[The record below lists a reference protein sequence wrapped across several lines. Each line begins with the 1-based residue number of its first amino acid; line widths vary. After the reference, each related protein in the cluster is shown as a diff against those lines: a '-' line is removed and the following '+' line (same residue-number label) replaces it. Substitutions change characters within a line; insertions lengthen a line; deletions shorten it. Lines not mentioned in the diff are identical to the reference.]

1 MIDEMHLTPL
11 LERPLDIDQD
21 TEVESTEAESNEPV
35 MVEVNGQMVVVA
47 GREDSMDTGAN
58 SGTSGGG
65 GSGKLGA
72 GGIVQLRPCFDH
84 LDQEAKEA
92 EELKRKAKLEQYL
105 HKKKEEESGGSAQT
119 GDGSLSVQFKKRES
133 AYVKQAKKQSHASM
147 VQRASEEPW
156 IECKYYSSQV
166 RTTHTQA
173 GRQGSTQASW
183 CTAIES
189 SVVHCT
195 NSERSPLS
203 KTSEAAEVFDKLFC
217 LSEGVIDLNVRSS
230 DDYLKLLHPAPKKKD
245 KDLPVTMPE
254 KEYVRR
260 LLGYYIHT
268 PLVNASLAPY
278 VYLHVTQSI
287 SQLVSCEPNSTFCGA
302 AGGFN
307 VAQWYGFEIE
317 RVQESLSLH
326 S

>member
-166 RTTHTQA
+166 RTTQAGRQA
-173 GRQGSTQASW
+173 GRQGRPLGVQPSNRAW
-183 CTAIES
+183 CTVLTVSA
-189 SVVHCT
+189 H
-195 NSERSPLS
+195 RHQRP
-203 KTSEAAEVFDKLFC
+203 
-217 LSEGVIDLNVRSS
+217 
-230 DDYLKLLHPAPKKKD
+230 LKLPKCSTSCF
-245 KDLPVTMPE
+245 VS
-254 KEYVRR
+254 RR
-260 LLGYYIHT
+260 
-268 PLVNASLAPY
+268 V
-278 VYLHVTQSI
+278 
-287 SQLVSCEPNSTFCGA
+287 
-302 AGGFN
+302 
-307 VAQWYGFEIE
+307 
-317 RVQESLSLH
+317 
-326 S
+326 